1 MVLSRR
7 NVLGLFAGG
16 AALAIGGPQV
26 RAEHARISRLIDKAH
41 TLPAIG
47 ARIEFIS
54 KALLGTPYRGY
65 TLIGGPRK
73 PEKFVARD
81 DAFDCVTYLEAVL
94 AAAMVKSPDGY
105 QPMLK
110 QIRYRDGAVSWRER
124 NHYFSQWC
132 DNNVASQRC
141 KPVAVPGL
149 ATVDKTLNFMPALG
163 ARRVSLNAVSRT
175 DLIDNKQLLVTGDII
190 AFLSQRPKLDY
201 FHVGFVVVA
210 PDGGLWLRHAAKSRR
225 RVVDE
230 PLIRFLVVNRVKAVT
245 LLRPREPEDAV
256 ALI

>member
-1 MVLSRR
+1 MLLSRR
-7 NVLGLFAGG
+7 HVLSLFAGG
-16 AALAIGGPQV
+16 AALAIGGPSAL
-26 RAEHARISRLIDKAH
+26 AEHARILRLIDKAH
-41 TLPAIG
+41 ALPSVG
-47 ARIEFIS
+47 ARIDFIS
-54 KALLGTPYRGY
+54 RALLGTPYRGY

-81 DAFDCVTYLEAVL
+81 DAFDCVTYVEAVL
-94 AAAMVKSPDGY
+94 AAAMVQSPDAY

-110 QIRYRDGAVSWRER
+110 QIRYRDGEVAWHER

-132 DNNVASQRC
+132 DNNVANQRC
-141 KPVAVPGL
+141 KPVVVPGV

-163 ARRVSLNAVSRT
+163 ARRVSLHAVPRA
-175 DLIDNKQLLVTGDII
+175 DLIDNKQLLATGDII

-230 PLIRFLVVNRVKAVT
+230 PLLRFLATNRVKAVT
-245 LLRPREPEDAV
+245 LLRPQEPEDAV